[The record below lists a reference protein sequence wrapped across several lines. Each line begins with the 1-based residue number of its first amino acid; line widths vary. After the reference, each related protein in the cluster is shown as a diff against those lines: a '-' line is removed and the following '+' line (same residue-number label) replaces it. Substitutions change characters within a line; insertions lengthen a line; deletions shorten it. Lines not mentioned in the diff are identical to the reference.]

1 MHNVGGL
8 ILKKGIKSFLS
19 IETKCYDV
27 IRGEGELMLDQDD
40 LEFKNKILETI
51 IDTAYEWIV
60 VVDYQG
66 KISYMN
72 QNYCDFL
79 EVNRGKVIG
88 KHVTEVI
95 ENTRMHI
102 VVQTG
107 KEEIGSPQLIK
118 GNYMIANRIPIYSD
132 QKIVGAVGAVIF
144 RDTKALNKMNSH
156 IKSLMSQLQTYIE
169 DWQENNGAKYTLN
182 DIKTASKQVLELK
195 EKVKSIA
202 SGDISV
208 LIRGESGTGK
218 ELFAHS
224 IHQLSERSQN
234 PFIKINCGAIPENLL
249 ESELFGYEEGAFT
262 GAKKGG
268 KKGKF
273 VLAHGG
279 TIFLDEIGDMPLHMQ
294 IKLLRVLQEKE
305 VEPVGAVKPIPVDV
319 RVIAATNRPLEQ
331 MIEEKRFREDLFYRI
346 NVIPFTIPPLRERP
360 EDIAPLTEF
369 FIEKVSK
376 RTGKRITSID
386 DEVLN
391 IFSQHRWPGN
401 LRELENVIEAA
412 IHLTSGEKIE
422 MRSLP
427 DYLMDDPK
435 LLIGQKTLKEILEDT
450 EKRVIQRTLQK
461 YDADKQLVAKA
472 LGISKS
478 SMYEKIK
485 KFKLEI

>member
-1 MHNVGGL
+1 MFN
-8 ILKKGIKSFLS
+8 
-19 IETKCYDV
+19 
-27 IRGEGELMLDQDD
+27 QDD

-60 VVDYQG
+60 VVDHQG
-66 KISYMN
+66 KIVYIN
-72 QNYCDFL
+72 HNYCEFL
-79 EVNRGKVIG
+79 EVNREEVIG
-88 KHVTEVI
+88 THVTEVI
-95 ENTRMHI
+95 ENSRMHI

-107 KEEIGSPQLIK
+107 EEEIGSPHYIK
-118 GNYMIANRIPIYSD
+118 GNYMIANRIPIHSD
-132 QKIVGAVGAVIF
+132 NKIIGAVGAVIF
-144 RDTKALNKMNSH
+144 RDTKALNKMNTH

-182 DIKTASKQVLELK
+182 DIKTESRQILELK
-195 EKVKSIA
+195 EKVKNIA

-224 IHQLSERSQN
+224 IHQLSERSKN
-234 PFIKINCGAIPENLL
+234 PFIKINCGAIPEHLL

-273 VLAHGG
+273 VLADGG
-279 TIFLDEIGDMPLHMQ
+279 TIFLDEVGDMPLHMQ

-305 VEPVGAVKPIPVDV
+305 VEPVGALNPIPVDV

-331 MIEEKRFREDLFYRI
+331 MIVEKRFREDLFYRI

-360 EDIAPLTEF
+360 EDIIPLTKY
-369 FIEKVSK
+369 FIERASK
-376 RTGKRITSID
+376 RMGKRITAID
-386 DEVLN
+386 DEVMN
-391 IFSQHRWPGN
+391 ILQVHQWPGN

-412 IHLTSGEKIE
+412 IHLTTGEKIE
-422 MRSLP
+422 LSSLP
-427 DYLMDDPK
+427 DYLVDDPK
-435 LLIGQKTLKEILEDT
+435 LLIGQKSLKEILEDT
-450 EKRVIQRTLQK
+450 EKRVLTKTLHK
-461 YDADKQLVAKA
+461 YNNDKQLAAKA

-478 SMYEKIK
+478 SMYEKLK
-485 KFKLEI
+485 KLDFER

>member
-1 MHNVGGL
+1 MFNHND
-8 ILKKGIKSFLS
+8 F
-19 IETKCYDV
+19 
-27 IRGEGELMLDQDD
+27 
-40 LEFKNKILETI
+40 EFKNKILETI

-60 VVDYQG
+60 VVDHQG
-66 KISYMN
+66 KIMYMN
-72 QNYCDFL
+72 KNYCDFL
-79 EVNRGKVIG
+79 EVNREEVIG
-88 KHVTEVI
+88 THVTKVI

-107 KEEIGSPQLIK
+107 EEEIGSPHYIK

-132 QKIVGAVGAVIF
+132 QTIVGAVGAVIF
-144 RDTKALNKMNSH
+144 KDTKALNKMNSH

-169 DWQENNGAKYTLN
+169 DWQENNGAKYTLT
-182 DIKTASKQVLELK
+182 DIKSVSKQVIELK
-195 EKVKSIA
+195 EKVKNIA

-234 PFIKINCGAIPENLL
+234 PFIKINCGAIPEHLL

-279 TIFLDEIGDMPLHMQ
+279 TIFLDEVGDMPLNMQ

-331 MIEEKRFREDLFYRI
+331 MIEENRFREDLFYRI
-346 NVIPFTIPPLRERP
+346 NVIPFRIPPLRERP
-360 EDIAPLTEF
+360 EDIGPLTQF

-376 RTGKRITSID
+376 RSGKRITAID
-386 DEVLN
+386 DEVMN
-391 IFSQHRWPGN
+391 IFNQHQWPGN
-401 LRELENVIEAA
+401 LRELENVVEAA

-422 MRSLP
+422 ISSLP
-427 DYLMDDPK
+427 EYLVDDPK

-450 EKRVIQRTLQK
+450 EKRVLEKTLQK
-461 YDADKQLVAKA
+461 YSDDKQLAAKA

-478 SMYEKIK
+478 SMYEKLK
-485 KFKLEI
+485 KLKIEL

>member
-1 MHNVGGL
+1 MINHND
-8 ILKKGIKSFLS
+8 F
-19 IETKCYDV
+19 
-27 IRGEGELMLDQDD
+27 
-40 LEFKNKILETI
+40 EFKNKILETI

-60 VVDYQG
+60 VVDHQG
-66 KISYMN
+66 KIMYMN
-72 QNYCDFL
+72 KNYCDFL
-79 EVNRGKVIG
+79 EVNREEVIG
-88 KHVTEVI
+88 THVTKII

-107 KEEIGSPQLIK
+107 EEEIGSPHYIK
-118 GNYMIANRIPIYSD
+118 GNYMIANRIPIYSEHT
-132 QKIVGAVGAVIF
+132 IVGAVGAVIF
-144 RDTKALNKMNSH
+144 KDTKALNKMNSH

-182 DIKTASKQVLELK
+182 DIKTVSKQVLELK
-195 EKVKSIA
+195 EKVKNIA

-234 PFIKINCGAIPENLL
+234 PLIKINCGAIPEHLL

-279 TIFLDEIGDMPLHMQ
+279 TIFLDEVGDMPLNMQ

-305 VEPVGAVKPIPVDV
+305 VEPVGAVKPIPADV

-331 MIEEKRFREDLFYRI
+331 MIEENRFREDLFYRI
-346 NVIPFTIPPLRERP
+346 NVIPFRIPPLRERP
-360 EDIAPLTEF
+360 EDIGPLTQF
-369 FIEKVSK
+369 FIKKVSK
-376 RTGKRITSID
+376 RTGKRITAID
-386 DEVLN
+386 DEVMN
-391 IFSQHRWPGN
+391 IFNQHQWPGN
-401 LRELENVIEAA
+401 LRELENVVEAA
-412 IHLTSGEKIE
+412 IHLTSGEKIVIS
-422 MRSLP
+422 SLP
-427 DYLMDDPK
+427 DYLVDDPK

-450 EKRVIQRTLQK
+450 EKRVLEKTLQK
-461 YDADKQLVAKA
+461 YSDDKQLAAKA

-478 SMYEKIK
+478 SMYEKLK
-485 KFKLEI
+485 KLKLES

>member
-1 MHNVGGL
+1 MFNHND
-8 ILKKGIKSFLS
+8 F
-19 IETKCYDV
+19 
-27 IRGEGELMLDQDD
+27 
-40 LEFKNKILETI
+40 EFKNKILETI

-60 VVDYQG
+60 VVDHQG
-66 KISYMN
+66 KIMYMN
-72 QNYCDFL
+72 KNYCDFL
-79 EVNRGKVIG
+79 EVNREEVIG
-88 KHVTEVI
+88 THVTKVI

-107 KEEIGSPQLIK
+107 EEEIGSPHYIK

-132 QKIVGAVGAVIF
+132 HTIVGAVGAVIF
-144 RDTKALNKMNSH
+144 KDTKALNKMNSH

-182 DIKTASKQVLELK
+182 DIKTVSKQVLELK
-195 EKVKSIA
+195 EKVKNIA

-234 PFIKINCGAIPENLL
+234 PFIKINCGAIPEHLL

-279 TIFLDEIGDMPLHMQ
+279 TIFLDEVGDMPLNMQ
-294 IKLLRVLQEKE
+294 VKLLRVLQEKE

-331 MIEEKRFREDLFYRI
+331 MIEESRFREDLFYRI
-346 NVIPFTIPPLRERP
+346 NVIPFRIPPLRERP
-360 EDIAPLTEF
+360 EDIGPLTQF

-376 RTGKRITSID
+376 RTGKRITAID
-386 DEVLN
+386 DEVMN
-391 IFSQHRWPGN
+391 IFNQHQWPGN
-401 LRELENVIEAA
+401 LRELENVVEAA

-422 MRSLP
+422 IRSLP
-427 DYLMDDPK
+427 DYLVDDPK

-450 EKRVIQRTLQK
+450 EKRVLEKTLQK
-461 YDADKQLVAKA
+461 YSDDKQLAAKA

-478 SMYEKIK
+478 SMYEKLK
-485 KFKLEI
+485 KLKLES

>member
-1 MHNVGGL
+1 
-8 ILKKGIKSFLS
+8 
-19 IETKCYDV
+19 
-27 IRGEGELMLDQDD
+27 MLNHED
-40 LEFKNKILETI
+40 LEFKNKILQTI

-66 KISYMN
+66 KIMYMN
-72 QNYCDFL
+72 KNYCDFL
-79 EVNRGKVIG
+79 EVNREAVIG
-88 KHVTEVI
+88 THVTEVI

-107 KEEIGSPQLIK
+107 EKEIGSPHYIK

-132 QKIVGAVGAVIF
+132 HRIVGAVGAVIF
-144 RDTKALNKMNSH
+144 KDTKALNKMNSH
-156 IKSLMSQLQTYIE
+156 IKSLMSELQTYID

-182 DIKTASKQVLELK
+182 DIKTSSKQVLELK
-195 EKVKSIA
+195 EKVKNIA

-224 IHQLSERSQN
+224 IHQLSPRSQN
-234 PFIKINCGAIPENLL
+234 PFIKVNCGAIPEHLL

-279 TIFLDEIGDMPLHMQ
+279 TIFLDEVGDMPLHMQ

-305 VEPVGAVKPIPVDV
+305 VEPVGALTPIPVDV

-331 MIEEKRFREDLFYRI
+331 MIEEGRFREDLFYRI

-360 EDIAPLTEF
+360 DDIGPLTKF

-376 RTGKRITSID
+376 RTGKRILSID
-386 DEVLN
+386 AEVMN
-391 IFSQHRWPGN
+391 IFNQHRWPGN

-412 IHLTSGEKIE
+412 IHLSSGEKIE
-422 MRSLP
+422 IGSLP
-427 DYLMDDPK
+427 EYLVDDPK
-435 LLIGQKTLKEILEDT
+435 LLIGQKPLKEILEDT
-450 EKRVIQRTLQK
+450 EKRVLEKTLQK
-461 YDADKQLVAKA
+461 YKNDKQLAAKA

-478 SMYEKIK
+478 TMYEKLK
-485 KFKLEI
+485 KLNIES

>member
-1 MHNVGGL
+1 MNTY
-8 ILKKGIKSFLS
+8 S
-19 IETKCYDV
+19 DV
-27 IRGEGELMLDQDD
+27 MMVSRGECGKMFNHDD

-51 IDTAYEWIV
+51 IDSAYEWIV
-60 VVDYQG
+60 VVDHQG
-66 KISYMN
+66 KIVYIN
-72 QNYCDFL
+72 NNYCDFL
-79 EVNRGKVIG
+79 EVKREEVIG
-88 KHVTEVI
+88 THVTEVI
-95 ENTRMHI
+95 ENSRMHI

-107 KEEIGSPQLIK
+107 EEEIGSPHYIK
-118 GNYMIANRIPIYSD
+118 GNYMIANRIPIRSEN
-132 QKIVGAVGAVIF
+132 KIIGAVGAVIF

-182 DIKTASKQVLELK
+182 DIKTQSRQILDLK
-195 EKVKSIA
+195 EKVKNIA

-224 IHQLSERSQN
+224 IHQLSERSKN
-234 PFIKINCGAIPENLL
+234 PFIKVNCGAIPENLL

-279 TIFLDEIGDMPLHMQ
+279 TIFLDEVGDMPLHMQ

-305 VEPVGAVKPIPVDV
+305 VEPVGALNPIPVDV

-331 MIEEKRFREDLFYRI
+331 MIIEKRFREDLFYRI

-360 EDIAPLTEF
+360 EDIIPLTMF
-369 FIEKVSK
+369 FIERASK
-376 RTGKRITSID
+376 RTGKRIASID
-386 DEVLN
+386 DEVMTIL
-391 IFSQHRWPGN
+391 QVHQWPGN

-412 IHLTSGEKIE
+412 IHLTTGEKIE
-422 MRSLP
+422 IGSLP
-427 DYLMDDPK
+427 DYLVDDPK
-435 LLIGQKTLKEILEDT
+435 LLIGQKSLKEILEDT
-450 EKRVIQRTLQK
+450 EKRVLTKTLHK
-461 YDADKQLVAKA
+461 YNDDKQLAAKA

-478 SMYEKIK
+478 SMYEKLK
-485 KFKLEI
+485 KLKLEK